1 MSDFYITLPS
11 DSSRTEFPDNA
22 SNNFKI
28 RLPHPIRLEGDGWK
42 VALVSIS
49 LPDPTSQLPPLM
61 RNEKSVLFSSQWVT
75 ENKGLTQG
83 KEVLTADFKP
93 TDFRP
98 EDLATMS
105 GKGFMKTVKAFFD
118 KKLVEKKLLSGYQF
132 ANDDNSLKHCTVFE
146 WEEDDLVICSDRIQ
160 LQEINTRFGKDRYPA
175 FYINLDLALAMGWLV
190 KNGDAYLLGPNL
202 TIEVPGGKVP
212 VPVDTTPPSSLG
224 DKFWITG
231 GNVVRLTMTCNWRF
245 INLNSSFKNV
255 TDSTKRS
262 LFVYSDVGGS
272 GVVGNQVTDL
282 LREVNYKRE
291 GKGYQYF
298 EPLHQQYIPFRKE
311 ELDIIEVQVSETKGE
326 LTDFGEG
333 VTILTLHF
341 KRT

>member
-1 MSDFYITLPS
+1 M
-11 DSSRTEFPDNA
+11 
-22 SNNFKI
+22 
-28 RLPHPIRLEGDGWK
+28 
-42 VALVSIS
+42 
-49 LPDPTSQLPPLM
+49 
-61 RNEKSVLFSSQWVT
+61 
-75 ENKGLTQG
+75 
-83 KEVLTADFKP
+83 
-93 TDFRP
+93 
-98 EDLATMS
+98 
-105 GKGFMKTVKAFFD
+105 
-118 KKLVEKKLLSGYQF
+118 
-132 ANDDNSLKHCTVFE
+132 FE
-146 WEEDDLVICSDRIQ
+146 WEEDDLVIRSDRIQ
-160 LQEINTRFGKDRYPA
+160 LQEITTKFGKDHYPA

-190 KNGDAYLLGPNL
+190 KSGDAYLLGPNL
-202 TIEVPGGKVP
+202 TIEVPGGKIP
-212 VPVDTTPPSSLG
+212 VPVDTTTASSSG
-224 DKFWITG
+224 DQFWITG

-262 LFVYSDVGGS
+262 LFIYSDVGGS

-298 EPLHQQYIPFRKE
+298 EPLHQQYIPVRKE